1 MTYFQ
6 IAKNEN
12 QKKMKKKTNKLRS
25 APKLIAVEKI
35 RNGKEKRKKKGKFS
49 RRFSKINQK
58 R

>member
-12 QKKMKKKTNKLRS
+12 QKKMKKTNKLRS

-35 RNGKEKRKKKGKFS
+35 RNGKEKRKKKENS
-49 RRFSKINQK
+49 RDVFLKLIK
-58 R
+58 KDK